1 VRDSL
6 AQLANALEGKLEV
19 SLTREDSGHPGP
31 DSFDVCQQTR
41 FPTAAVKDPN
51 IPTLVPVIAQ
61 TPIPALGDVPG
72 QLPRFRTEL
81 GPFVGVSAAVLGNA
95 MNGGFGSNQD
105 GASATGGLEAAIRV
119 GIGLEGV
126 LDQSGDGLIFA
137 GVGFRQDGPAQG
149 TATIPGRGALNIR
162 LRAPFWLI
170 PGDILV
176 AAPILALTSRHTLQK
191 MAVQAGNG
199 GLIPWQSGI
208 ATRIGRFQF
217 VLGREASL
225 SFYKLDT
232 NNPMLLSTPGVPP
245 IGQTLV
251 AVKSLQVDFP
261 VLEYRPF
268 RTFSR
273 NQSSSVVIQA
283 YVGFDTPTDSVV
295 ISPAGA
301 PAPQLRTIVLT
312 GIRVSFDW
320 RYYVK

>member
-1 VRDSL
+1 
-6 AQLANALEGKLEV
+6 
-19 SLTREDSGHPGP
+19 
-31 DSFDVCQQTR
+31 
-41 FPTAAVKDPN
+41 
-51 IPTLVPVIAQ
+51 
-61 TPIPALGDVPG
+61 
-72 QLPRFRTEL
+72 
-81 GPFVGVSAAVLGNA
+81 
-95 MNGGFGSNQD
+95 
-105 GASATGGLEAAIRV
+105 
-119 GIGLEGV
+119 
-126 LDQSGDGLIFA
+126 
-137 GVGFRQDGPAQG
+137 
-149 TATIPGRGALNIR
+149 
-162 LRAPFWLI
+162 
-170 PGDILV
+170 
-176 AAPILALTSRHTLQK
+176 

-232 NNPMLLSTPGVPP
+232 NNPMLLSTPSVPP